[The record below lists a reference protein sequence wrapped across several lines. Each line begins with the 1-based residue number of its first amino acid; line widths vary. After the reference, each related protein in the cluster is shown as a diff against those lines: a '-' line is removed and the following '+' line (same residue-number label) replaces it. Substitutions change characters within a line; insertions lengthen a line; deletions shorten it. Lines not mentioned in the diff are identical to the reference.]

1 MAKISDIITKRGEN
15 YTVPDSVYAVRDT
28 TSGATDERYTNNVIN
43 ALGGVDNMPNW
54 IEEVEVVDEPIV
66 PSLAVFFATAGI
78 SDDKAKK
85 EGYKDA
91 KDMFVNGYAK
101 HVKAWNKKIEKNPVL
116 GSQGV
121 KTFKD
126 LWTRAVY
133 DDADE
138 KVKEARKNLGDAKA
152 SYGPLNGIVPD
163 FLKANIPG
171 SEFITKM
178 AFPRTTE
185 RLANTG
191 DFDAKDIALD
201 LGENGL
207 MMIPGAGW
215 TKAGGAVARK
225 VAPSLVLKT
234 ANEAKKLANSGSRI
248 APYIPK
254 AVTMARNVG
263 ANAIVPFMAE
273 KADDIAYDV
282 GEGMDDRANFDW
294 GDAVVGTAINQAV
307 NQGLLRDMLPLVTR
321 YGGVDRKANSA
332 TKRGIRDFIATI
344 GQSRKKIGQDVVNEA
359 ADVVNSPVVRAFPEG
374 TQVTENELRGL
385 TNGVNII
392 PEGVTVDE
400 YLNAKR
406 IAAVADLIDKG
417 KVGYRTPS
425 AIASAFKKNQNDKR
439 YVEKLIL
446 GMRSEA
452 GDTWRQ
458 AMKQTDHAKRAELMI
473 KAEQLNHDA
482 KGLETILGDDKIT
495 SGATPSDILKGVAGT
510 HNPVKNQMP
519 REVVREVINQNPEL
533 YNYAYWKNAPWYAN
547 VENAVHQAWPSL
559 VVNKAGKTDYASD
572 VVRATK
578 DITEQNRKESKEQSK
593 KAQVSK
599 IISARPELSST
610 DLKWLNAIKE
620 NPDIVKNGYN
630 KGSVKDADDFKMW
643 LLLGGNDLLRGSDV
657 HRPLWDIE

>member
-138 KVKEARKNLGDAKA
+138 KVKETRNKA
-152 SYGPLNGIVPD
+152 VND
-163 FLKANIPG
+163 G
-171 SEFITKM
+171 SVSSFITKM

-191 DFDAKDIALD
+191 DFDDKDMALD
-201 LGENGL
+201 LGENLL
-207 MMIPGAGW
+207 MMVPGAGW

-225 VAPSLVLKT
+225 VAPSLVLRT

-248 APYIPK
+248 APLIPK

-263 ANAIVPFMAE
+263 ANAIVPFAAE
-273 KADDIAYDV
+273 FADDAAYDV
-282 GEGMDDRANFDW
+282 GEGMDDRANFDI
-294 GDAVVGTAINQAV
+294 GDAVVGTAVNQAV
-307 NQGLLRDMLPLVTR
+307 NQGLLRDMLPLVSR
-321 YGGVDRKANSA
+321 YGGIDRKANSA
-332 TKRGIRDFIATI
+332 AKSRLREFMSTL
-344 GQSRKKIGQDVVNEA
+344 GQSQKKLGNDLVEESRAVVN
-359 ADVVNSPVVRAFPEG
+359 NPVIRMFDDG
-374 TQVTENELRGL
+374 SQVTMNELEGL
-385 TNGVNII
+385 KKSVNII
-392 PEGVTVDE
+392 PEGVTFEEFVKAKDVDRV
-400 YLNAKR
+400 AKMIEEGDLTFKDLKSIKEGIKENRDAKIQQLKQLIRGYKNEAR
-406 IAAVADLIDKG
+406 IAADNGEEQAAAEALSKANDLSSIIQ
-417 KVGYRTPS
+417 R
-425 AIASAFKKNQNDKR
+425 KN
-439 YVEKLIL
+439 
-446 GMRSEA
+446 
-452 GDTWRQ
+452 
-458 AMKQTDHAKRAELMI
+458 
-473 KAEQLNHDA
+473 
-482 KGLETILGDDKIT
+482 TI
-495 SGATPSDILKGVAGT
+495 SGATPYD
-510 HNPVKNQMP
+510 
-519 REVVREVINQNPEL
+519 VINGIENSIDVDNARALPSDVVASLFEEKPEM
-533 YNYAYWKNAPWYAN
+533 YNYAFWKNAPWYYH
-547 VENAVHQAWPSL
+547 VQNAVHQAWPSL

>member
-54 IEEVEVVDEPIV
+54 IEEVDVSEEPIV

-91 KDMFVNGYAK
+91 KDMFVKGYAK

-116 GSQGV
+116 GSKGV

-138 KVKEARKNLGDAKA
+138 KVKEARNKA
-152 SYGPLNGIVPD
+152 VND
-163 FLKANIPG
+163 G
-171 SEFITKM
+171 SVASFITKM

-191 DFDAKDIALD
+191 DFDYKDIVLD
-201 LGENGL
+201 LGESGL
-207 MMIPGAGW
+207 MMIPGSGW
-215 TKAGGAVARK
+215 VKAGGTVARK
-225 VAPSLVLKT
+225 VAPPLVLKT

-254 AVTMARNVG
+254 TVSAIRNT
-263 ANAIVPFMAE
+263 ASNAIVPVAAE
-273 KADDIAYDV
+273 FADDVAYDV
-282 GEGMDDRANFDW
+282 GEGMDDRANFDL
-294 GDAVVGTAINQAV
+294 GDAIVGTAVNQAV
-307 NQGLLRDMLPLVTR
+307 QQGILRDALPLVTR

-344 GQSRKKIGQDVVNEA
+344 GQSRKKLGQDLVNESRDIVA
-359 ADVVNSPVVRAFPEG
+359 SPVVRAFPEG

-400 YLNAKR
+400 YINAKR
-406 IAAVADLIDKG
+406 LATVANLIDNGEIKFKPWKDIDQRFKG
-417 KVGYRTPS
+417 VNENKTNV
-425 AIASAFKKNQNDKR
+425 
-439 YVEKLIL
+439 VELIK
-446 GMRSEA
+446 GMRSQA
-452 GDTWRQ
+452 GDKYREALKAADIETR
-458 AMKQTDHAKRAELMI
+458 HRLMNE
-473 KAEQLNHDA
+473 AEQLSHNSNE
-482 KGLETILGDDKIT
+482 LISILGDDKIT
-495 SGATPSDILKGVAGT
+495 RGARPTDILNGVQLIETPDLPGA
-510 HNPVKNQMP
+510 VS
-519 REVVREVINQNPEL
+519 REAAIDIINHNPEL
-533 YNYAYWKNAPWYAN
+533 YNYAYWKNAPWYAK

-578 DITEQNRKESKEQSK
+578 DITEKNRKESKEQST

-630 KGSVKDADDFKMW
+630 KGSAKDADDFKMW
-643 LLLGGNDLLRGSDV
+643 LLMGGNDLLRGTSA
-657 HRPLWDIE
+657 HRPLWEVE

>member
-1 MAKISDIITKRGEN
+1 MESLNEILNARIAEGN
-15 YTVPDSVYAVRDT
+15 TVPDSVRTIIRDT
-28 TSGATDERYTNNVIN
+28 MAAPTNERYTNQ
-43 ALGGVDNMPNW
+43 ALERLGDVPAW
-54 IEEVEVVDEPIV
+54 ISGEGVEVVDEPIV

-138 KVKEARKNLGDAKA
+138 KLKEARKNLGDAEA
-152 SYGPLNGIVPD
+152 NYGL
-163 FLKANIPG
+163 FTANIPG

-191 DFDAKDIALD
+191 DWSGKDLALD
-201 LGENGL
+201 LGENAL
-207 MMIPGAGW
+207 MMVPGSGW
-215 TKAGGAVARK
+215 VKAGGTVARK
-225 VAPSLVLKT
+225 VAPSLVLRA
-234 ANEAKKLANSGSRI
+234 ANEAKKLANSGSYI
-248 APYIPK
+248 APLIPK
-254 AVTMARNVG
+254 AVTMTRNVG

-294 GDAVVGTAINQAV
+294 GDAIVGTAVNQAV
-307 NQGLLRDMLPLVTR
+307 NQGLLRDMLPLVSR

-332 TKRGIRDFIATI
+332 AKSRIREFMSTL
-344 GQSRKKIGQDVVNEA
+344 GQSQKKLGNDLVEESRAVVN
-359 ADVVNSPVVRAFPEG
+359 NPVIRMFDDG
-374 TQVTENELRGL
+374 SQVTMNELEGL
-385 TNGVNII
+385 KKSVNII
-392 PEGVTVDE
+392 PEGVTFEEFVKAKDVDRV
-400 YLNAKR
+400 AKMIEEGDLTFKDLKAIKEGIKENRDAKIQQLKQLIRGYKNEAR
-406 IAAVADLIDKG
+406 IAADNGEEQAAAEALSKANDLSYI
-417 KVGYRTPS
+417 
-425 AIASAFKKNQNDKR
+425 IQKKN
-439 YVEKLIL
+439 
-446 GMRSEA
+446 
-452 GDTWRQ
+452 
-458 AMKQTDHAKRAELMI
+458 
-473 KAEQLNHDA
+473 
-482 KGLETILGDDKIT
+482 TI
-495 SGATPSDILKGVAGT
+495 SGATPYD
-510 HNPVKNQMP
+510 
-519 REVVREVINQNPEL
+519 VINGIENSIDVDNARALPSDVVASLFEEKPEM
-533 YNYAYWKNAPWYAN
+533 YNYAFWKNAPWYYH
-547 VENAVHQAWPSL
+547 VQNAVHQAWPSL

-593 KAQVSK
+593 KSQVSK

>member
-43 ALGGVDNMPNW
+43 ALGGIDNMPNW
-54 IEEVEVVDEPIV
+54 IEEVDVSEEPIV

-101 HVKAWNKKIEKNPVL
+101 HAKAWNKKIEKNPVL

-138 KVKEARKNLGDAKA
+138 KVKEARNKA
-152 SYGPLNGIVPD
+152 VND
-163 FLKANIPG
+163 G
-171 SEFITKM
+171 SVASFITKM

-191 DFDAKDIALD
+191 EVDDKDIVLD
-201 LGENGL
+201 LGETGL
-207 MMIPGAGW
+207 MMVPGAGW
-215 TKAGGAVARK
+215 VKAGGAVARK

-254 AVTMARNVG
+254 AVSAIRNT
-263 ANAIVPFMAE
+263 ASNAIVPFAAE
-273 KADDIAYDV
+273 FADDVAYGV
-282 GEGMDDRANFDW
+282 GEGMDDRANFDL
-294 GDAVVGTAINQAV
+294 GDALVGTAVNQAV
-307 NQGLLRDMLPLVTR
+307 NQGILRDALPLVTR
-321 YGGVDRKANSA
+321 YGDIDRKANSA

-344 GQSRKKIGQDVVNEA
+344 GQSRKKLGQDLVTESKDIVA
-359 ADVVNSPVVRAFPEG
+359 SPVVRAFPEG

-400 YLNAKR
+400 YINAKR
-406 IAAVADLIDKG
+406 LATVANLIDNGEITFKPWKDIDQRFKG
-417 KVGYRTPS
+417 VNENKTNV
-425 AIASAFKKNQNDKR
+425 
-439 YVEKLIL
+439 VELIKGL
-446 GMRSEA
+446 RSKA
-452 GDTWRQ
+452 GDKYREALKAADMETRHRLI
-458 AMKQTDHAKRAELMI
+458 DE
-473 KAEQLNHDA
+473 AEQLSHNSNE
-482 KGLETILGDDKIT
+482 LISILGDDKIT
-495 SGATPSDILKGVAGT
+495 RGAKPTDILNGVRLIETPDLPGAAS
-510 HNPVKNQMP
+510 
-519 REVVREVINQNPEL
+519 RETVLDVINHNPEL
-533 YNYAYWKNAPWYAN
+533 YNYAYWKNSPWYAK

-559 VVNKAGKTDYASD
+559 VINKAGKSDYASD

-599 IISARPELSST
+599 IISSRPELSST

-630 KGSVKDADDFKMW
+630 KGSAKDADDFKMW

-657 HRPLWDIE
+657 HRPLWEVE

>member
-101 HVKAWNKKIEKNPVL
+101 HVKSWNKKIEKNPVL

-138 KVKEARKNLGDAKA
+138 KVKEARNKA
-152 SYGPLNGIVPD
+152 VND
-163 FLKANIPG
+163 G
-171 SEFITKM
+171 SVASFITKM

-254 AVTMARNVG
+254 AVSAVRNTA
-263 ANAIVPFMAE
+263 ANGIVPFAAE
-273 KADDIAYDV
+273 FADDVAYDV
-282 GEGMDDRANFDW
+282 GEGMDDRANFDI
-294 GDAVVGTAINQAV
+294 GDAIVGTAVNQAV
-307 NQGLLRDMLPLVTR
+307 QQGILRDMLPLVTR

-452 GDTWRQ
+452 GETWRQ
-458 AMKQTDHAKRAELMI
+458 AMKQTDHAKRAELMT